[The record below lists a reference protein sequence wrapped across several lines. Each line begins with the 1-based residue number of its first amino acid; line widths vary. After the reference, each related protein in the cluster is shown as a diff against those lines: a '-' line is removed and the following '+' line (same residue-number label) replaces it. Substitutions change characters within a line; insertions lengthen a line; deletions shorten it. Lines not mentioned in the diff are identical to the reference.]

1 MRALVESTVAPMP
14 CAIGVDVGRTKI
26 AAGVV
31 TGDGRVL
38 AERVVAAPS
47 HLDQLAV
54 VSQVAAVVEE
64 LAGTHPEARRL
75 GVGTPEVVEW
85 PSGRV
90 LDAGGS
96 GQSFALRDLLEEA
109 VSLPTVVDSDA
120 NMAAWAEF
128 RAGSAVGTR
137 NAVIVTVGTG
147 VGGGIVTDGQLYRGS
162 TGFAGELG
170 HIVVQPEGVR
180 CQCGNRGCLEAL
192 SSGTALTRNGRRA
205 AQADPAGMI
214 ARLAGSA
221 EQVTGE
227 TVFEAALQGDPQAVA
242 LFGELG
248 HWLGIGMAAVVL
260 FFDPDVVVVG
270 GGLARTGDLLLGPAG
285 TSMNAHC
292 PVRGGRMPRLEAAA
306 HPRSSGVLGAGMLA
320 LDSFAQAR

>member
-1 MRALVESTVAPMP
+1 MRVLAESTVSPMP

-38 AERVVAAPS
+38 EERVVVAPS
-47 HLDQLAV
+47 HLDQRAV
-54 VSQVAAVVEE
+54 VSRVAAVVGE
-64 LAGTHPEARRL
+64 LAGTYPEARRL

-90 LDAGGS
+90 VDAGAS
-96 GQSFALRDLLEEA
+96 GESFALRDHLEAA

-120 NMAAWAEF
+120 NMAAWAEY
-128 RAGSAVGTR
+128 RAGSAAGTR
-137 NAVIVTVGTG
+137 NAVVVTVGTG
-147 VGGGIVTDGQLYRGS
+147 VGGGIVLDGQLYRGS

-170 HIVVQPEGVR
+170 HFVVQPSGAQ

-192 SSGTALTRNGRRA
+192 SSGTALTRNGRRV

-221 EQVTGE
+221 QQVTGE
-227 TVFEAALQGDPQAVA
+227 TVFEAAMQGDQQAVA
-242 LFGELG
+242 LFDELG

-260 FFDPDVVVVG
+260 FFDPDVVVIG
-270 GGLARTGDLLLGPAG
+270 GGLARTGDLLLGPAAV
-285 TSMNAHC
+285 SMKAHSQ
-292 PVRGGRMPRLEAAA
+292 VRGGRMPRLEAAA

-320 LDSFAQAR
+320 LDTLVRMR